1 MDEEKAWALW
11 PEYFD
16 ISLTRAQGRKVR
28 KELAVPSPTTEMI
41 SKACQ
46 SLGLEHTVEADKAYP
61 GRWYERKGRVMVE
74 KNMPKT
80 LLLLKVGER
89 LVRYQRS

>member
-1 MDEEKAWALW
+1 MVEEKAWVLW

-16 ISLTRAQGRKVR
+16 ANLTRAEGRKVSR
-28 KELAVPSPTTEMI
+28 SLAVASPTTEMI

-46 SLGLEHTVEADKAYP
+46 GLGLEHTVEADKAYP

>member
-1 MDEEKAWALW
+1 MDEEKAWVLW

-16 ISLTRAQGRKVR
+16 MNLARSEGRKV
-28 KELAVPSPTTEMI
+28 KKSLAVASPTTEMI

-61 GRWYERKGRVMVE
+61 GTWYQKRGRVLVD
-74 KNMPKT
+74 KALPKS

-89 LVRYQRS
+89 LVRSQRS

>member
-1 MDEEKAWALW
+1 MDEEKAWVLW

-16 ISLTRAQGRKVR
+16 VNLTRGEGRKV
-28 KELAVPSPTTEMI
+28 KKSLAIAQPSTELI

-46 SLGLEHTVEADKAYP
+46 SLGLEHKVEEDKAYP
-61 GRWYERKGRVMVE
+61 GQWHHKKGRVLVDRQ
-74 KNMPKT
+74 MPKSQ
-80 LLLLKVGER
+80 LLIKVGER